1 MFPGMMRHRVV
12 PLLIVTSGLFSVL
25 LAVAVNVATGGVLPP
40 ALRPYAWLAWPLV
53 GLLAVAGI
61 ALGWWQQRLAGPPAA
76 GAAPAAPHR
85 PGELPAAPVLVG
97 RAEELAAVQSVVAG
111 GSQLVVIA
119 AAAGTGK
126 SALAL
131 RAAHD
136 ARDSYPDGQ
145 LFAALR
151 GASADPVPPEA
162 VLVRFLRALGRP
174 DDELRGDVVE
184 LAARFR
190 SAVADRR
197 VLVLLDDARDAAQV
211 RYLLPG
217 GAHSLAI
224 VTSRRLLSD
233 LLGASVLTIG
243 ALAPGAALELLAVS
257 AGAGRVSADP
267 DGARRLVESCGGLPL
282 AVRIVGGRLRVRAQ
296 WSASALAD
304 RLADEGRRL
313 DEMRLEDRA
322 VRSTLR
328 AVYDELGHGEQLVF
342 RRVGGYPGTS
352 VGLGA
357 AAARCELD
365 EHVVTEALERLAD
378 AFLVESPAPDRYR
391 MHDLV
396 RLCARE
402 LADDGAEGVECL
414 RRQLRWL
421 TSRARPGQ
429 WLAAERENVLAA
441 VRAAVGA
448 GLAVEARA
456 LIVAVHPWVTGEAD
470 HGYRLRLWQGGVS
483 VAEAL
488 GDEPFRIRALRW
500 VSHSYGMAGQV
511 RLELPAAQQALEAA
525 ERLGTDVRE
534 TALAVWRVGDA
545 LRAQDRFAE
554 SQAALLRALELL
566 VGLGAVAD
574 EIEVRLSLGT
584 LYNTFLRPELSVP
597 VLSRAVELLPERE
610 EPVRGWALLG
620 LSLASEIAGDAARAR
635 ELVADAMGIAERI
648 GDESLRGYCLQERG
662 WLYVRHGAYDHAER
676 DFRAML
682 AIFERLR
689 SGHGVGSA
697 HAALGDIADLRGRR
711 EAALTEYDTAMA
723 EYERLGLRVRLGEVL
738 VRRAAV
744 LRGLG
749 REQEATGDVARG
761 QELIGDAPV
770 HRGPALERRPGRPR
784 GET

>member
-257 AGAGRVSADP
+257 AGPGRVSADP

-328 AVYDELGHGEQLVF
+328 AVYDELGS
-342 RRVGGYPGTS
+342 GGW
-352 VGLGA
+352 A
-357 AAARCELD
+357 A
-365 EHVVTEALERLAD
+365 T
-378 AFLVESPAPDRYR
+378 
-391 MHDLV
+391 
-396 RLCARE
+396 
-402 LADDGAEGVECL
+402 
-414 RRQLRWL
+414 
-421 TSRARPGQ
+421 RAR
-429 WLAAERENVLAA
+429 R
-441 VRAAVGA
+441 
-448 GLAVEARA
+448 
-456 LIVAVHPWVTGEAD
+456 
-470 HGYRLRLWQGGVS
+470 S
-483 VAEAL
+483 
-488 GDEPFRIRALRW
+488 
-500 VSHSYGMAGQV
+500 
-511 RLELPAAQQALEAA
+511 
-525 ERLGTDVRE
+525 
-534 TALAVWRVGDA
+534 
-545 LRAQDRFAE
+545 
-554 SQAALLRALELL
+554 
-566 VGLGAVAD
+566 
-574 EIEVRLSLGT
+574 
-584 LYNTFLRPELSVP
+584 
-597 VLSRAVELLPERE
+597 
-610 EPVRGWALLG
+610 GWA
-620 LSLASEIAGDAARAR
+620 RR
-635 ELVADAMGIAERI
+635 
-648 GDESLRGYCLQERG
+648 
-662 WLYVRHGAYDHAER
+662 RHGA
-676 DFRAML
+676 
-682 AIFERLR
+682 
-689 SGHGVGSA
+689 SWTS
-697 HAALGDIADLRGRR
+697 
-711 EAALTEYDTAMA
+711 TW
-723 EYERLGLRVRLGEVL
+723 
-738 VRRAAV
+738 
-744 LRGLG
+744 
-749 REQEATGDVARG
+749 
-761 QELIGDAPV
+761 
-770 HRGPALERRPGRPR
+770 
-784 GET
+784 

>member
-1 MFPGMMRHRVV
+1 MMRHRVV
-12 PLLIVTSGLFSVL
+12 PLLVVTSGLFSVL
-25 LAVAVNVATGGVLPP
+25 LAVAVNVATGGELPG
-40 ALRPYAWLAWPLV
+40 ALRPYTWLAWPLV
-53 GLLAVAGI
+53 GLLAVVGV
-61 ALGWWQQRLAGPPAA
+61 ALGWWQQRLAEP
-76 GAAPAAPHR
+76 APAGTPVVPHR
-85 PGELPAAPVLVG
+85 PAELPAAPTLVG
-97 RAEELAAVQSVVAG
+97 RAEELAAVRAAAEG

-145 LFAALR
+145 LYAALR

-174 DDELRGDVVE
+174 DEELRGDVVE

-197 VLVLLDDARDAAQV
+197 VLVLLDDARDATQV

-217 GAHSLAI
+217 GAHSVAI

-243 ALAPGAALELLAVS
+243 GLSPAAGLQLLAVS
-257 AGAGRVSADP
+257 AGPGRVSADP
-267 DGARRLVESCGGLPL
+267 DGARRLVEACGGLPL
-282 AVRIVGGRLRVRAQ
+282 ALRIVGGRLRVRPQ

-304 RLADEGRRL
+304 RLVDEDRRL
-313 DEMRLEDRA
+313 DEMRLADRA

-328 AVYDELGHGEQLVF
+328 AVYDELGPGERLVF

-352 VGLGA
+352 VALGA
-357 AAARCELD
+357 AAARCALD
-365 EHVVTEALERLAD
+365 DHAVAEALERLAD

-402 LADDGAEGVECL
+402 LADDGAEGAECL

-421 TSRARPGQ
+421 TARARPGE
-429 WLAAERENVLAA
+429 WLALERENVLAA
-441 VRAAVGA
+441 LHAAVGA
-448 GLAVEARA
+448 GLAAEARA
-456 LIVAVHPWVTGEAD
+456 LVMAVHPLVTGEAE
-470 HGYRLRLWQGGVS
+470 HGYRLRLWQSAVV
-483 VAEAL
+483 VAQAL

-500 VSHSYGMAGQV
+500 VSHAYGMAGLV
-511 RLELPAAQQALEAA
+511 RQELPVAQQALAAA

-534 TALAVWRVGDA
+534 IALAVWRVGDA
-545 LRAQDRFAE
+545 QRAQDRFVEA
-554 SQAALLRALELL
+554 QAALLRALELL
-566 VGLGAVAD
+566 AGLGAVAD

-584 LYNTFLRPELSVP
+584 LYNTFGHPELSVP
-597 VLSRAVELLPERE
+597 VLTRAVELLPARDAPE
-610 EPVRGWALLG
+610 RGWALLG
-620 LSLASEIAGDAARAR
+620 LGLAAEFTAELDRAR
-635 ELVADAMGIAERI
+635 ELLAEAMGIAERL
-648 GDESLRGYCLQERG
+648 GDEQLRGYCLQERG
-662 WLYVRHGAYDHAER
+662 WLAVRQKAYDRAER

-689 SGHGVGSA
+689 AGHGVAGA
-697 HAALGDIADLRGRR
+697 HAALGDLADLRGHHA
-711 EAALTEYDTAMA
+711 AALARYDTAMA
-723 EYERLGLRVRLGEVL
+723 EYERLGLQVRQGRLL
-738 VRRAAV
+738 LRRAAV
-744 LRGLG
+744 LRTLG
-749 REQEATGDVARG
+749 REQEAEADVARG
-761 QELIGDAPV
+761 EELVGDAPA
-770 HRGPALERRPGRPR
+770 HRGLEMRRRPER
-784 GET
+784 EA

>member
-1 MFPGMMRHRVV
+1 MMRHRVV
-12 PLLIVTSGLFSVL
+12 PLLVVTSGLFSVL
-25 LAVAVNVATGGVLPP
+25 LAVAVNVATGGVLPG
-40 ALRPYAWLAWPLV
+40 ALRPYTWLAWPLV
-53 GLLAVAGI
+53 GLVAVVGV
-61 ALGWWQQRLAGPPAA
+61 ALGWWQQRLAEPQPDRAVA
-76 GAAPAAPHR
+76 VLPHP
-85 PGELPAAPVLVG
+85 PGELPAAPALVG
-97 RAEELAAVQSVVAG
+97 RDEELAAVRAAVEG

-119 AAAGTGK
+119 AAPGTGK

-145 LFAALR
+145 LYAALR

-174 DDELRGDVVE
+174 DDELRGEVVE

-190 SAVADRR
+190 SVVADRR

-217 GAHSLAI
+217 GAHSVAI
-224 VTSRRLLSD
+224 MTSRRLLSD

-243 ALAPGAALELLAVS
+243 ALTPGAALELLATA
-257 AGAGRVSADP
+257 AGPGRVSADP
-267 DGARRLVESCGGLPL
+267 EGARRLVEACGGLPL
-282 AVRIVGGRLRVRAQ
+282 ALRIVGGRLRMRAQ

-313 DEMRLEDRA
+313 DEMRLADRA

-328 AVYDELGHGEQLVF
+328 AVYDELGPGERLVF

-352 VGLGA
+352 VGLSA
-357 AAARCELD
+357 AAARCALD
-365 EHVVTEALERLAD
+365 EHVVAEALERLVD

-402 LADDGAEGVECL
+402 LADDGAEGVDCL
-414 RRQLRWL
+414 RRHLRWL
-421 TSRARPGQ
+421 ITRARAGD

-441 VRAAVGA
+441 LHAAVGA
-448 GLAVEARA
+448 GLAAPARA
-456 LIVAVHPWVTGEAD
+456 LIEAVHPLVTGEAE
-470 HGYRLRLWQGGVS
+470 HSYRLRLWSAAVP
-483 VAEAL
+483 VARAL

-500 VSHSYGMAGQV
+500 VSHSYGMAGLV

-534 TALAVWRVGDA
+534 IALALWRVGDA
-545 LRAQDRFAE
+545 WRAQDRFAE
-554 SQAALLRALELL
+554 AQAALLKALELL
-566 VGLGAVAD
+566 IGLGAVAD

-597 VLSRAVELLPERE
+597 VLSRAVELLPGRE
-610 EPVRGWALLG
+610 SPERGWALLG
-620 LSLASEIAGDAARAR
+620 LGLASELAGQPDRAR
-635 ELVADAMGIAERI
+635 ELVAEATGVAERI
-648 GDESLRGYCLQERG
+648 GDEMLRGYCLQERG

-689 SGHGVGSA
+689 SGHGVGGA
-697 HAALGDIADLRGRR
+697 HTALGDVADMRGQHTVALR
-711 EAALTEYDTAMA
+711 EYGAAMA
-723 EYERLGLRVRLGEVL
+723 EYERLGLRVRLGQVL
-738 VRRAAV
+738 LHRAAV
-744 LRGLG
+744 LRALG
-749 REQEATGDVARG
+749 REQEADADLARG
-761 QELIGDAPV
+761 EQLSGDAPV
-770 HRGPALERRPGRPR
+770 HRGPAVQRRPGRPER
-784 GET
+784 EA

>member
-1 MFPGMMRHRVV
+1 M
-12 PLLIVTSGLFSVL
+12 L
-25 LAVAVNVATGGVLPP
+25 LAVAVNVATGGVLPG
-40 ALRPYAWLAWPLV
+40 ALRPYTWLAWPLV
-53 GLLAVAGI
+53 GLLAVVGV
-61 ALGWWQQRLAGPPAA
+61 ALGWWQQRLAEPGGDRAVA
-76 GAAPAAPHR
+76 VLPHR
-85 PGELPAAPVLVG
+85 PGELPAAPALVG
-97 RAEELAAVQSVVAG
+97 RAEELAAVQAAVEG

-162 VLVRFLRALGRP
+162 VLGRFLRALGVP
-174 DDELRGDVVE
+174 DDEVRGDVVE

-190 SAVADRR
+190 SVVADRR

-243 ALAPGAALELLAVS
+243 ALSAAAALQLLAAS
-257 AGAGRVSADP
+257 AGPGRASADP
-267 DGARRLVESCGGLPL
+267 DGARRLVDACGGLPL
-282 AVRIVGGRLRVRAQ
+282 ALRIVGGRLRMRSQ

-313 DEMRLEDRA
+313 DEMQLADRA

-328 AVYDELGHGEQLVF
+328 AVYDELGPGERLVL

-352 VGLGA
+352 VGLAA

-365 EHVVTEALERLAD
+365 EHVVAESLERLVD
-378 AFLVESPAPDRYR
+378 AFLVESPEPDRYR

-414 RRQLRWL
+414 RRHLRWL
-421 TSRARPGQ
+421 TVRARAGE

-441 VRAAVGA
+441 VHAALGA
-448 GLAVEARA
+448 GLAAQARA
-456 LIVAVHPWVTGEAD
+456 LIVAVHPLVTGESE
-470 HGYRLRLWQGGVS
+470 HGYRLRLWQSAVP
-483 VAEAL
+483 VAQAL

-500 VSHSYGMAGQV
+500 VSHSYGMAGLV
-511 RLELPAAQQALEAA
+511 RLELPAAQEALAAA
-525 ERLGTDVRE
+525 EALGSDMRE
-534 TALAVWRVGDA
+534 FALAVWRVGDA

-554 SQAALLRALELL
+554 AQAALLRALELL
-566 VGLGAVAD
+566 IGLGAVAD

-597 VLSRAVELLPERE
+597 VLSRAVELLPERDAPE
-610 EPVRGWALLG
+610 RGWALLG
-620 LSLASEIAGDAARAR
+620 LSLAAEIDGRTERAR
-635 ELVADAMGIAERI
+635 ELVADALGIAERI
-648 GDESLRGYCLQERG
+648 GDEMLRGYCLQERG
-662 WLYVRHGAYDHAER
+662 WLFVRHGAYDHAER

-697 HAALGDIADLRGRR
+697 HAALGEIADMRGQHT
-711 EAALTEYDTAMA
+711 AALREYDTAMA
-723 EYERLGLRVRLGEVL
+723 HYERLGLRVRLGQVL
-738 VRRAAV
+738 THRAAV
-744 LRGLG
+744 LRTLG
-749 REQEATGDVARG
+749 REQEAAADLARG
-761 QELIGDAPV
+761 ADLSGDAPA
-770 HRGPALERRPGRPR
+770 HRGPALQRRASRPER
-784 GET
+784 EA